1 MSDLKSFVGEGKVD
15 EENKRRQAEWERV
28 RKPSDPVEAPAEVF
42 DNRTLY
48 DKLKEQHEI
57 KKKSFEDQ
65 YAMSNMNSD
74 KNITIDSLF

>member
-1 MSDLKSFVGEGKVD
+1 MSDLRAFVSEGEVD
-15 EENKRRQAEWERV
+15 EDNKRRQAEWERV
-28 RKPSDPVEAPAEVF
+28 RKPSDPIEAPAEVF

-65 YAMSNMNSD
+65 YAISELLNS
-74 KNITIDSLF
+74 KRFWF